1 MPIILDTPFV
11 PPAPSY
17 DKIHLD
23 HLTITLERTN
33 YAKTQIQA
41 RVRLY
46 YQDPDTG
53 DKTFSPDTR
62 DISIT
67 DGEQWMMS
75 LAIQGDMRGIEV
87 ANAIKQLVA
96 LLVATE
102 TDLGN
107 ASIS

>member
-1 MPIILDTPFV
+1 MPVLLTTPFV

-17 DKIHLD
+17 DKVHLD
-23 HLTITLERTN
+23 HLTVTLERTT

-46 YQDPDTG
+46 YQDPVTG
-53 DKTFSPDTR
+53 DKTFAPDTR
-62 DISIT
+62 DVSIL
-67 DGEQWMMS
+67 DGEQWATA
-75 LAIQGDMRGIEV
+75 LAMQGDMRCVEA
-87 ANAIKQLVA
+87 ANAIKQIVA

-107 ASIS
+107 TTTS